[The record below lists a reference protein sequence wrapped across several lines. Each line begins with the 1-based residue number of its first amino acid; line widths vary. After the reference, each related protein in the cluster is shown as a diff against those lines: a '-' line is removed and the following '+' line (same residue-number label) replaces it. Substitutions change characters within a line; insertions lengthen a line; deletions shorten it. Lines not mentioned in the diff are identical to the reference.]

1 MTVVVSV
8 SSSSEAYLVVK
19 YTMISLCLTFSLTGT
34 RVTWLDSQLLG
45 IDMRRNKVVNK
56 WAWRMRF
63 AIQHHF
69 GVPLSGVSAVYV
81 KLALSADAVSAY
93 SKRLA

>member
-1 MTVVVSV
+1 VTVVVSV

-19 YTMISLCLTFSLTGT
+19 YTTISLCLTFSLTGT

-45 IDMRRNKVVNK
+45 IDMRRNKVNK
-56 WAWRMRF
+56 WAWRKRF

-93 SKRLA
+93 SKRFA